1 MGEQWKMVTG
11 YEGLYMVSDKGNVK
25 GLKSG
30 KILSNKRFNPDGYIQ
45 VALRKDGKAK
55 EFMVH
60 RLVAQE
66 FLEKPSDP
74 NKTTINHKNGVKTD
88 NYVENLEWFSMSE
101 QMQHAYDTG
110 LKKPIKG
117 SEVLTKEEMEE
128 IKRTYK
134 RYKHGFGSVALAKK
148 YGVESTTILRVING
162 HFD

>member
-1 MGEQWKMVTG
+1 MV
-11 YEGLYMVSDKGNVK
+11 LYVRANAT
-25 GLKSG
+25 
-30 KILSNKRFNPDGYIQ
+30 R
-45 VALRKDGKAK
+45 
-55 EFMVH
+55 
-60 RLVAQE
+60 
-66 FLEKPSDP
+66 
-74 NKTTINHKNGVKTD
+74 
-88 NYVENLEWFSMSE
+88 
-101 QMQHAYDTG
+101 YDTG

>member
-101 QMQHAYDTG
+101 QMQHAM
-110 LKKPIKG
+110 IQ
-117 SEVLTKEEMEE
+117 V
-128 IKRTYK
+128 
-134 RYKHGFGSVALAKK
+134 
-148 YGVESTTILRVING
+148 
-162 HFD
+162 